1 MHDQTPDEI
10 HVASFLVHV
19 RPDQLAELT
28 NVLAATPGLEEGT
41 QDSSGKLVV
50 LAEGACHQDLLEAM
64 ELIESIAGV
73 LDCILVYHE
82 VMSAQE
88 AKQQLIPTGQV
99 QTEQQEVLS

>member
-1 MHDQTPDEI
+1 MHEQERDEL

-19 RPDQLAELT
+19 RPEQLTAVISL
-28 NVLAATPGLEEGT
+28 LAITSGLEEGT
-41 QDSSGKLVV
+41 TDPSGKLVV
-50 LAEGACHQDLLEAM
+50 LAEGACHQDLLAAM
-64 ELIESIAGV
+64 ELIESVPGV

-82 VMSAQE
+82 VMSVEE